1 MRRAH
6 HLLAKTNMKFTKT
19 TGMLGLAALAAFTGP
34 LAMAQ
39 DAGWYG
45 GASAGRSAAKI
56 DDARISSGLQGQ
68 GLGVTSISDRDRATG
83 YKVFGGY
90 QLNRNFAVEAGYFDL
105 GRFGYTASTS
115 PAGTLAGDIRVKGLN
130 LDLVG
135 ILPITD
141 KLSALGRLGVTSAR
155 TTGGFSATGAASLPY
170 ASANP
175 SQRATNYK
183 MGAGLMYD
191 FSDNL
196 AMRLEGER
204 YRVSDAVSNRGHVDM
219 LSVGLIYRFGAKSAP
234 PRAAA
239 PQPIVVAAA
248 PPPAP
253 AIVAAA
259 PPPPPSPA
267 PVAPMRVSFS
277 ADSLFDFDKSAIKPS
292 GRQSLDKLA
301 SDLRGIRYDTIQV
314 TGHTDRLGSHD
325 YNLKL
330 STRRAEAVSAYLVQA
345 GGIAAAKISARGV
358 DGADPVTKSGD
369 CKGAKPTPALIACL
383 QPDRRVEV
391 EVSGTR

>member
-1 MRRAH
+1 
-6 HLLAKTNMKFTKT
+6 MKLTRT
-19 TGMLGLAALAAFTGP
+19 SGALGLAALAVLAAP

-39 DAGWYG
+39 DNTGWYG
-45 GASAGRSAAKI
+45 GADVGRSAAKI

-68 GLGVTSISDRDRATG
+68 GLDMTSISDRDRATG

-115 PAGTLAGDIRVKGLN
+115 PAGSLTGDMRVKGLN

-135 ILPITD
+135 ILPLTD

-155 TTGGFSATGAASLPY
+155 TTDRFSATGAASLPY

-191 FSDNL
+191 FTDSL
-196 AMRLEGER
+196 AMRVEGER
-204 YRVSDAVSNRGHVDM
+204 YRINDAVSNRGHVDM
-219 LSVGLIYRFGAKSAP
+219 LSVGLIYRFGAKSQPA
-234 PRAAA
+234 RAAA
-239 PQPIVVAAA
+239 PQPVFVAAA
-248 PPPAP
+248 PAPAIAAAEAPPPPAP
-253 AIVAAA
+253 A
-259 PPPPPSPA
+259 PA

-277 ADSLFDFDKSAIKPS
+277 ADSLFDFDKSAIKPA
-292 GRQSLDKLA
+292 GRQSLDKLVA
-301 SDLRGIRYDTIQV
+301 DLRGIRYDTIQV

-330 STRRAEAVSAYLVQA
+330 STRRAEAVSAYLVQS

-358 DGADPVTKSGD
+358 DGADPVTKPGD
-369 CKGAKPTPALIACL
+369 CKGTKPTPALIACL
-383 QPDRRVEV
+383 QPDRRVEI
-391 EVSGTR
+391 EVSGTK

>member
-1 MRRAH
+1 
-6 HLLAKTNMKFTKT
+6 MKLTRT
-19 TGMLGLAALAAFTGP
+19 SGALGLAALAALSAP

-39 DAGWYG
+39 DNTGWYG
-45 GASAGRSAAKI
+45 GADVGRSAAKI

-68 GLGVTSISDRDRATG
+68 GLGMTSISDRDRATG

-115 PAGTLAGDIRVKGLN
+115 PTGSLTGDIRVKGLN

-155 TTGGFSATGAASLPY
+155 TTGSFSATGAASLPY
-170 ASANP
+170 ANANP

-191 FSDNL
+191 FTDNL

-204 YRVSDAVSNRGHVDM
+204 YRINDAVSNRGHVDM
-219 LSVGLIYRFGAKSAP
+219 LSVGLIYRFGAKSQPA
-234 PRAAA
+234 RAAA
-239 PQPIVVAAA
+239 PQPVYVAAA
-248 PPPAP
+248 PAP
-253 AIVAAA
+253 AIAAAAA
-259 PPPPPSPA
+259 PPPPAPTPA
-267 PVAPMRVSFS
+267 PAAPMRVSFS
-277 ADSLFDFDKSAIKPS
+277 ADSLFDFDKSAIKPA

-301 SDLRGIRYDTIQV
+301 ADLRGIRYDTIQV

-330 STRRAEAVSAYLVQA
+330 STRRAEAVSAYLVQS

-358 DGADPVTKSGD
+358 DGADPVTKPGD

-383 QPDRRVEV
+383 QPDRRVEI
-391 EVSGTR
+391 EVSGTK

>member
-1 MRRAH
+1 
-6 HLLAKTNMKFTKT
+6 MKL
-19 TGMLGLAALAAFTGP
+19 TGTSGALGLAALAALSAP

-39 DAGWYG
+39 DTTGWYG
-45 GASAGRSAAKI
+45 GAEVGRSAAKI

-83 YKVFGGY
+83 YKIFGGY

-115 PAGTLAGDIRVKGLN
+115 PAGSLTGDIRVKGLN

-155 TTGGFSATGAASLPY
+155 TTGSFSATGAASLPY
-170 ASANP
+170 ATANP
-175 SQRATNYK
+175 SQRGTNYK
-183 MGAGLMYD
+183 VGAGLMYD
-191 FSDNL
+191 FTDSL
-196 AMRLEGER
+196 AMRVEGER
-204 YRVSDAVSNRGHVDM
+204 YRINDAVSNRGHVDM
-219 LSVGLIYRFGAKSAP
+219 LSVGLIYRFGAKSQPA
-234 PRAAA
+234 RAAA
-239 PQPIVVAAA
+239 PQPVFVAAA
-248 PPPAP
+248 PAP
-253 AIVAAA
+253 AIAAA
-259 PPPPPSPA
+259 PAPQPPALAPA

-301 SDLRGIRYDTIQV
+301 ADLRGIRYDTIQV

-330 STRRAEAVSAYLVQA
+330 STRRAEAVSAYLVQS

-358 DGADPVTKSGD
+358 DGADPVTKPGD

-391 EVSGTR
+391 EVSGTK